1 MIGYFGPLVEPIKKR
16 AHAFHVFERK
26 ADPEYEI
33 LPESATRDLLPECQV
48 VIMSATTILNH
59 TIDAMLDL
67 SKNAGEIAILGP
79 STPFIPEI
87 FDRHGV
93 TLLSGLKVTD
103 PAQVLRTVSEGG
115 GTRQFLGATRKL
127 TLRLPV

>member
-1 MIGYFGPLVEPIKKR
+1 
-16 AHAFHVFERK
+16 
-26 ADPEYEI
+26 
-33 LPESATRDLLPECQV
+33 
-48 VIMSATTILNH
+48 
-59 TIDAMLDL
+59 MLDL